1 MAPAFEPEALEILS
15 KKKNLRL
22 LEVKMEQRGESRRQ
36 YVGVTGGLLVQDAD
50 TRCLDITDAMTVT
63 KRHPDARLLADMDF
77 GWRIVKHVKS
87 NAIVV
92 VKDGATV
99 GVGAGQMNRVG
110 SAGIA
115 LEEAKAAGAT
125 EGLVLASDGFLP
137 FDDTVEQASPLRRGR
152 HRTAWR
158 LDPRRGL
165 YQESRR
171 ERYRDA
177 LHRHAP
183 L

>member
-1 MAPAFEPEALEILS
+1 MW
-15 KKKNLRL
+15 
-22 LEVKMEQRGESRRQ
+22 ESQ
-36 YVGVTGGLLVQDAD
+36 AVCFVQDAD

-125 EGLVLASDGFLP
+125 EGLVL
-137 FDDTVEQASPLRRGR
+137 SPPTDSCRLTTPWNRPPA
-152 HRTAWR
+152 TAWPPSYSLEAR
-158 LDPRRGL
+158 SATRTL
-165 YQESRR
+165 SRKPTR
-171 ERYRDA
+171 KVS
-177 LHRHAP
+177 
-183 L
+183 